1 MKRVLALGSFSILF
15 WVFSGV
21 AAAQS
26 LSGLTGPLDEVVD
39 TVTRPVDKVTAP
51 VDKVKEVVDE
61 VTKPVTEALPAP
73 IKNPVDNVVKDVGKA
88 VDTVVKDVTNAGN
101 KTAVPATNVPDSDFD
116 SGGNLNNATGSAPA
130 PGRST
135 NRSAPRS
142 LATKTKAARTEPA
155 SRHRASRGFGEHD
168 RAGRGEGHPHHRTG
182 DRRRGLPFGPFS
194 HRRSDS
200 DVAHPC
206 LRAYGC
212 GGRTLPEWA
221 NTFTPR
227 KFMTHFRQH
236 LLFAGL
242 FVIALIVQ
250 VAILVWFL
258 DERKDDDPVIRGEA
272 GPRFGETIMNVA
284 RHHLPASHPTFALM
298 RASVSL

>member
-51 VDKVKEVVDE
+51 VDKVREVVDE

-135 NRSAPRS
+135 NRSAPHS

-155 SRHRASRGFGEHD
+155 RDTE
-168 RAGRGEGHPHHRTG
+168 
-182 DRRRGLPFGPFS
+182 
-194 HRRSDS
+194 
-200 DVAHPC
+200 
-206 LRAYGC
+206 
-212 GGRTLPEWA
+212 
-221 NTFTPR
+221 
-227 KFMTHFRQH
+227 
-236 LLFAGL
+236 
-242 FVIALIVQ
+242 Q
-250 VAILVWFL
+250 VAASGNTIEPGEVKGAHIIAPATDVEDSHSGLSLTGVQILTWLILACGLMGAGAALFL
-258 DERKDDDPVIRGEA
+258 SGRIRL
-272 GPRFGETIMNVA
+272 R
-284 RHHLPASHPTFALM
+284 PAS
-298 RASVSL
+298 S